1 MVFIQYFADMAYVQI
16 VLGEDGPGQFREP
29 FEVGANDAG
38 FGRMIADPLQSF
50 QLFTGPLFN
59 LFRHLGG
66 GNFAFHFLD

>member
-38 FGRMIADPLQSF
+38 FGGMIADPLQSF
-50 QLFTGPLFN
+50 
-59 LFRHLGG
+59 
-66 GNFAFHFLD
+66 